1 MKGNDGKG
9 RRNALMRKLTC
20 IVLGF
25 GGLLTVLSVLGIGN
39 HSNRLLMHHDDQL
52 PKTNMRRLVSQSVSR
67 FWFVGA
73 PAHATMGCSC
83 TNPTRGIYDNLLRNS
98 NVCFVCVAIAL
109 SLS

>member
-67 FWFVGA
+67 FWRTCKLQQWVVLA
-73 PAHATMGCSC
+73 L
-83 TNPTRGIYDNLLRNS
+83 TRLGESTAQL
-98 NVCFVCVAIAL
+98 
-109 SLS
+109 